1 MKSEYDY
8 TLSGVAVRALL
19 SARAPLRRRAENV
32 LDTLAA
38 DPFREPDFIEMAP
51 SGRKY
56 AVFVERDTVVTL
68 WVDHSEQEIRV
79 VNVEFV

>member
-1 MKSEYDY
+1 MKPDYEY
-8 TLSGVAVRALL
+8 TLSGAAVRALL
-19 SARAPLRRRAENV
+19 SARAPLRRKAEKV

-38 DPFREPDFIEMAP
+38 DPFRESDFMETAP

-56 AVFVERDTVVTL
+56 SVFVERDTVVTL
-68 WVDHSEQEIRV
+68 WVDHSEREIRI

>member
-1 MKSEYDY
+1 MKPEYDY

-19 SARAPLRRRAENV
+19 SARAPLRRRAEQV

-38 DPFREPDFIEMAP
+38 DPFREPDFMEVAP
-51 SGRKY
+51 SGRQY

-68 WVDHSEQEIRV
+68 WVDHSEQVIRV